1 MRQVW
6 RESQTGFH
14 RLKDRF
20 KTFAL
25 RGSIIDLA
33 VGEMFMAIIYSL
45 VAHILLPILSLTV
58 FGFDLSTLT
67 ITLKDAVVSDNGNI
81 VKEAITLQI
90 GDFLRTII
98 NFFLI
103 ALPCFVAAQIFLT
116 SNGDNTPLNEE
127 YKIPPSRQPQ
137 QNQDQNTV
145 NNLPQTII
153 TPQTPDSSQFNHPSQ
168 NTQFHKKKRHQEK
181 SEEELLLEIRDLLRQ
196 LNKVK
201 KAS

>member
-33 VGEMFMAIIYSL
+33 IGEMFMAIIYSL
-45 VAHILLPILSLTV
+45 VAHILLPILSLSI

-67 ITLKDAVVSDNGNI
+67 ITLKDAVVGDNGNI
-81 VKEAITLQI
+81 IKEAITLQI

-103 ALPCFVAAQIFLT
+103 ALPCFVATQIFLT
-116 SNGDNTPLNEE
+116 SSEDNTPINEE
-127 YKIPPSRQPQ
+127 YKIPPSRQSQ
-137 QNQDQNTV
+137 QNQDIEAI
-145 NNLPQTII
+145 NNPISTPQI
-153 TPQTPDSSQFNHPSQ
+153 TPQSHQ
-168 NTQFHKKKRHQEK
+168 NIPTLRKKRHQEK
-181 SEEELLLEIRDLLRQ
+181 SEEELLLEIRALLRQ

>member
-6 RESQTGFH
+6 REGQTGFH

-67 ITLKDAVVSDNGNI
+67 VTLKDAVVGDNGNI
-81 VKEAITLQI
+81 IKEAITLQI

-116 SNGDNTPLNEE
+116 SNGDNTPINEE

-137 QNQDQNTV
+137 QNQDLETTTTTS
-145 NNLPQTII
+145 LPQTII
-153 TPQTPDSSQFNHPSQ
+153 TPQSQQ
-168 NTQFHKKKRHQEK
+168 NIPIQRKKRHQEK

-201 KAS
+201 KTS

>member
-67 ITLKDAVVSDNGNI
+67 VTLKDAVVGDNGNI
-81 VKEAITLQI
+81 IKEAITLQI

-116 SNGDNTPLNEE
+116 SNGDNTPINEE

-137 QNQDQNTV
+137 QNQDLETTTTTS
-145 NNLPQTII
+145 LPQTII
-153 TPQTPDSSQFNHPSQ
+153 TPQSQQ
-168 NTQFHKKKRHQEK
+168 NIPIQRKKRHQEK

-201 KAS
+201 KTS